1 MSNWH
6 VVERE
11 TIKADR
17 FEVVVERVQ
26 LPNQS
31 EAPFSYV
38 KMKHGVCVIPIL
50 EPNQVICIKQ
60 YRHIFEKWEYEL
72 PAGGIEEGDKPI
84 DAAQKELLEETGYR
98 AAQWMDLGY
107 IYASVGSTDEVIHLF
122 AAKGLTKYEQQLED
136 SEEIEIEVVDLEELK
151 KWMAEGEFRHSAG
164 IAAVGRYVFRGI
176 DDQVLEE

>member
-1 MSNWH
+1 VYEVSNWH
-6 VVERE
+6 VLQRQ

-38 KMKHGVCVIPIL
+38 KMKQGVCVIPIL
-50 EPNQVICIKQ
+50 ENDQVICIKQ

-72 PAGGIEEGDKPI
+72 PAGGIEEGDIPI
-84 DAAQKELLEETGYR
+84 ETAKKELLEETGYT

-107 IYASVGSTDEVIHLF
+107 IYGSVGSTDEVIHLF
-122 AAKGLTKYEQQLED
+122 AAKGLNKYQQELEE
-136 SEEIEIEVVDLEELK
+136 SEEIEIEIIDLEELK
-151 KWMAEGEFRHSAG
+151 KWIAEGEFRHSAG
-164 IAAVGRYVFRGI
+164 IAAVARYVFRSH
-176 DDQVLEE
+176 EA